1 MKEIKLTEPW
11 KRIVWTTTTV
21 CNFACSYCAPNLH
34 DGKYRWPDSY
44 DKILAMI
51 SKFRGDAPLIF
62 DVMGGE
68 PTLWP
73 EFQEFCK
80 ELAVSSTNKTSIQF
94 TSNGSRTLRYWNAFD
109 APVDMLGFSFHPQ
122 FANEEHMFAVL
133 RSLHLRYNTKIFLM
147 TPPGYLERM
156 SKFYDELEASEL
168 MTDVAIK
175 LIKDNMGGGLIA
187 GYTDEYHEFASKRIS
202 RSKHNKIKV
211 IDTSDVL
218 LDGEKISPQTLIN
231 TKRDMFEGWKC
242 NIGIDRLAIEPN
254 GDVFGS
260 TCYVTK
266 SYGNIYDID
275 NVKLP
280 IEPTVCIRKY
290 CGCGADI
297 SIPKV
302 IA

>member
-1 MKEIKLTEPW
+1 
-11 KRIVWTTTTV
+11 
-21 CNFACSYCAPNLH
+21 
-34 DGKYRWPDSY
+34 
-44 DKILAMI
+44 
-51 SKFRGDAPLIF
+51 
-62 DVMGGE
+62 
-68 PTLWP
+68 
-73 EFQEFCK
+73 
-80 ELAVSSTNKTSIQF
+80 
-94 TSNGSRTLRYWNAFD
+94 
-109 APVDMLGFSFHPQ
+109 
-122 FANEEHMFAVL
+122 
-133 RSLHLRYNTKIFLM
+133 M

-266 SYGNIYDID
+266 SYGNIHDID